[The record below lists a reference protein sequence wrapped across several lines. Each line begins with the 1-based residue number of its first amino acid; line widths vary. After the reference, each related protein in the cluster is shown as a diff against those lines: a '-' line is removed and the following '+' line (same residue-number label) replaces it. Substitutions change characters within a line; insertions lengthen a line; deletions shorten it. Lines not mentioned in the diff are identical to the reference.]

1 MKNKL
6 EYYAREHL
14 INQFIAVTSN
24 EVVTVKA
31 IEMYDSELD
40 DYVEMKDPELI
51 SAYCYYRLNV
61 FDDYS
66 LDELEEFVSN
76 KNKNWEIESVIC
88 A

>member
-14 INQFIAVTSN
+14 VNQFIAVTSN

-31 IEMYDSELD
+31 IEIYDSELD
-40 DYVEMKDPELI
+40 DYVEMKDSELI

-76 KNKNWEIESVIC
+76 KNKNWEIQNVIC